1 MATTRQASEV
11 GEIRFNYGIQI
22 QETDLLSG
30 TFAAPPPGQ
39 KVTEPYDDKNLKL
52 GQKITELDHS
62 VARKNFRVVVV
73 KPDEMEQLD
82 ISDPEKARRQ
92 VYTFDKSTGEWQHE
106 ETWP

>member
-1 MATTRQASEV
+1 MLPSSTVVMTNIIA
-11 GEIRFNYGIQI
+11 
-22 QETDLLSG
+22 G

-39 KVTEPYDDKNLKL
+39 KTSEPYDDKNLKL

-82 ISDPEKARRQ
+82 LTDPSTARRQ
-92 VYTFDKSTGEWQHE
+92 HYTFDRSTGEWKHE
-106 ETWP
+106 ELWP